1 MEEEVVLNPALKEK
15 LKKTFQI
22 ELPVLPEERT
32 DQTLTIYLD
41 VINQSFEKFGWKV
54 QTSLEI
60 GLFSFHKLVIYK
72 DLDTNTELISKN
84 QLIRAIAGVKNTNLV
99 FDSLPEEKEVD
110 SIEKPEDTYQVLDAD
125 SSQRIAIQYA
135 IRGQSFVMQ
144 GPPGTGKSQTIAN
157 IISEFIARG
166 KTVLFVSDKM
176 AALEVV
182 YKRLQ

>member
-1 MEEEVVLNPALKEK
+1 MLVPIELEKESVKDPFTISVPPVEEEVVLNPALKEK

-84 QLIRAIAGVKNTNLV
+84 QLIRAIAGVKNTHLV
-99 FDSLPEEKEVD
+99 LDSLPEEKEVD
-110 SIEKPEDTYQVLDAD
+110 SIEKPEDTYQVHRCGQQSKNSYSICHQRAKFCNAR
-125 SSQRIAIQYA
+125 SSRH
-135 IRGQSFVMQ
+135 RKE
-144 GPPGTGKSQTIAN
+144 PN
-157 IISEFIARG
+157 NC
-166 KTVLFVSDKM
+166 
-176 AALEVV
+176 
-182 YKRLQ
+182 